1 MSSNILSFFSFLV
14 LGWPAYIRNLT
25 QLPFFG
31 QRIIILDIL
40 FYVFLLIL
48 VRSQFSRLVNFEYDS
63 KRIYFPVI
71 FINLSLLTILI
82 CAMNFISN
90 QNYFF
95 PLQVVEFLMALFY
108 ILNFINLHNIESFFA
123 FSTKWLFLYSLVI
136 LALILFQLVFGYEF
150 TDLIT
155 LNSLAFIAF
164 LYYLLL
170 KHYNFKKRANTLLI
184 LTLFFG
190 LICETKAI
198 FIVILFLF
206 MIRYIVKKFL
216 KFHKIINFSW
226 FLGAFLLTLPFLLI
240 YLVHLITGLS
250 LADVEARN
258 VWTSSDNLTSFFSRI
273 YSVEKSIANLSNFGF
288 FGLEYSEVK
297 NLHVLGYPPHNL
309 LFEAIMQAGL
319 FGFMAVCVFI
329 FNLLKLYKYNIYIAS
344 FSLITIIYFN
354 DFFVWYALFLLPIF
368 IKPTKK
374 HGLSS

>member
-1 MSSNILSFFSFLV
+1 MSFNILSFFSFLV
-14 LGWPAYIRNLT
+14 LGWPAYIRNLF

-40 FYVFLLIL
+40 LYVFLLIL

-63 KRIYFPVI
+63 RRIYFPVI

-82 CAMNFISN
+82 CVMNFISN

-95 PLQVVEFLMALFY
+95 ALQVVEFLMALFF

-136 LALILFQLVFGYEF
+136 LVLILFQLVFGYEF

-155 LNSLAFIAF
+155 LNSLAFKAF

-170 KHYNFKKRANTLLI
+170 KHYNFKKRADTLLI
-184 LTLFFG
+184 LTLIFG
-190 LICETKAI
+190 LACQTKAI
-198 FIVILFLF
+198 FIVILFFF
-206 MIRYIVKKFL
+206 MIRYIVNKFH
-216 KFHKIINFSW
+216 KYHKIINFSW
-226 FLGAFLLTLPFLLI
+226 ILAAFLLTLPFLLI

-250 LADVEARN
+250 LADVEARDLY
-258 VWTSSDNLTSFFSRI
+258 TSSDDLSSFFSRI
-273 YSVEKSIANLSNFGF
+273 YSVEKAIANLSNFPF
-288 FGLEYSEVK
+288 FGLEFSEVK
-297 NLHVLGYPPHNL
+297 NLHVLNSPPHNL
-309 LFEAIMQAGL
+309 LLEGIFQGGI

-329 FNLLKLYKYNIYIAS
+329 FSLLKLYKYNIYIAS
-344 FSLITIIYFN
+344 LSLITIIYFN
-354 DFFVWYALFLLPIF
+354 DFFAWYALFLLPIF

-374 HGLSS
+374 HG